1 MDTDTHTDGSTA
13 SGDPYLLLNVPRTA
27 SSKEI
32 RKAYYLLARKVHPD
46 RNKAPDAAISFQTLG
61 KAYAILSDP
70 DKRGLFDRTGCT
82 DQDSEAFW
90 EAYQHYRTVYP
101 EVTKEDVEGFA
112 NNYRHSE
119 EEKTHLLEF
128 YRQQKGD
135 LTRVMAHI
143 MCSVSEDAPRFVA
156 FYESEINKGTL
167 QRTERFD
174 QTRNTCGNM
183 DWLEE
188 EDKEGDNVEEEEEEE
203 VEEEGEEDEMNGFIV
218 PDCDTIEMESEEDQD
233 QEVEAAEAE
242 ADISTKSN
250 KRKNRNKSADKSP
263 GVPVQENAKKK
274 SKQSK
279 KGGKGGKGRK
289 GRKGGK
295 GGKGG
300 QGGTRKR
307 KSGSSSG
314 SGGGSDMDALR
325 AMMMQR
331 GKQRNDDMVRQ
342 MEKKYGGR

>member
-1 MDTDTHTDGSTA
+1 MADGSTA

-156 FYESEINKGTL
+156 FYESEINKGAL

-188 EDKEGDNVEEEEEEE
+188 EDKAGENVEEEEEEEEEE

-218 PDCDTIEMESEEDQD
+218 PDCDTIEVEDEEDQD

-250 KRKNRNKSADKSP
+250 KRKSRNKSANTSKSP
-263 GVPVQENAKKK
+263 GVQEKAKKK

-279 KGGKGGKGRK
+279 KGGQGGK
-289 GRKGGK
+289 
-295 GGKGG
+295 
-300 QGGTRKR
+300 GGTRKR
-307 KSGSSSG
+307 KSGGSSG
-314 SGGGSDMDALR
+314 SSGSSDMDALR
-325 AMMMQR
+325 AMMMKR
-331 GKQRNDDMVRQ
+331 GKQRNNDMVRQ
-342 MEKKYGGR
+342 MEKKYGGK